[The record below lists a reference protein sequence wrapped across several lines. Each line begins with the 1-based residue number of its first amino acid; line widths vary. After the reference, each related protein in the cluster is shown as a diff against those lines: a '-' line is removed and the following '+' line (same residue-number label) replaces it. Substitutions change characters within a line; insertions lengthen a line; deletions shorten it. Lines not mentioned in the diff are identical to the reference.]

1 MPEAHE
7 HLLDETE
14 VSLPVPEIWF
24 GVWVDNEA
32 THHLPAPQQ
41 RVTRHSTLLPA
52 SRNSGFN
59 AFDLL
64 TRQEHGKPTFSPE
77 WKASQIVITN
87 SFDHPHFEIDGH
99 LFKLKLSAEMQIHD
113 EIASAMWDMLEKQDK
128 RLAAKLASGFSDIV
142 DPVPSA
148 FQIRFGG
155 AKGMASVDPSL
166 PGRRVNIRQSMIKFD
181 TKNSS
186 VIEVAHYSS
195 VTRDAYSNRQIILIL
210 EDLRVPKQVF
220 MELQRNAVRELAS
233 MWGDK
238 TKLIELAGKDAA
250 FGNYARLRENMQLSE
265 WLTNEVVPGG
275 WHVLGVLDETGTLK
289 EGQVFVQIRSPH
301 ETKVLTG
308 PHIIY
313 RSPVIHPGDVQ
324 AVDFAKSGKPAS
336 MAHAPKPRGRP
347 DFMYR
352 PNDPI
357 KEGFYKSSR
366 AMGLMY
372 RDEELNSMI
381 DRTYS
386 EGQKERMLSD
396 ADRLWRRMKTRAGDW
411 ESYLEDATRYQF
423 TFENEM
429 ERIANYT
436 RPTQFKTTQFTM
448 TPKTTTKG
456 SARSFRNR
464 CRDVMSKTLM
474 HVAERM
480 APRPPLCDQAV
491 LEDAD
496 NARSTMPVKAPALD
510 ADDAALD
517 AADKLD
523 ENVPTKDNRVVASEN
538 AFLSLMSD
546 ENDRSKIL
554 EKMSLVTDKNG
565 DLLARER
572 VLLTLANDHKK
583 NSEKS
588 EIQLYRHV
596 LKAVTKGCIEYKTHP
611 ADVGITIDGQK
622 MELSP
627 LYRSKGPSTK
637 RLAPKFIHNS
647 VISVR
652 VWSSAERDFCRI
664 NIGASVWDDTP
675 LFAVSHTWRNAI
687 SSDGI
692 PVQGYTDAIMK
703 AVRMTATEHLKDSK
717 QKDYYVWLD
726 YFSTDQ
732 HSLFEV
738 REATMKMAWVYSA
751 AACTVVILD
760 TTLSVSDKDFW
771 SNRVWVMQEEA
782 LSSELVFFN
791 RNGQKCNI
799 EKENDGGDKL
809 LKYDGLVGDNLKNNI
824 QKSPEGELAGL
835 LVGSVIA
842 KDVWGAKRD
851 FSDFWPDMLKRYGG
865 FSCDKVYASQYCSK
879 LKTYLDIR
887 YDLNI
892 SQTLVLYIQKL
903 IEAKDYSVTTICMTP
918 RAPGWG
924 CVRVFPD
931 DAKFFVATGRGDE
944 STYLEYRVDKP
955 LGFIGGHGFPNELPD
970 ISSQIHLDPAMG
982 LVVDGVVVLVILD
995 PNDTDALSQA
1005 LAAALKK
1012 NKKFSGKYG
1021 DGDALVSKLFGC
1033 YWNMVE
1039 RQFTDFWKSSLG
1051 KRYKTG
1057 NLLEE
1062 LETKDVMRDDTFL
1075 SSVPVDKSRNFLTWL
1090 EGRQQQFKFEKE
1102 LGAILRKISKE
1113 NDANELLRV
1122 IAKIARAFH
1131 MDRLRVPEEQLPTA
1145 VKTFK
1150 RRNYELILSSNGL
1163 CGASAQHETTE
1174 TTQTATVESIVN
1186 DLSLYRFNNA
1196 CINTRSAEQLYDFGN
1211 DVPPIVRKMFLGWDQ
1226 DGIFDRDA
1234 LRLMRER
1241 AELYRDVTEAF
1252 QHNRKERLSTGVR
1265 GLGRRIL
1272 IETVRFRKN
1281 DFDAEQMHE
1290 EKGMSSTSSD
1300 GKFALTLT
1308 EEHPLPIPVHTHEH
1322 IKKMENMIP
1331 IVEFSGSSQ
1340 LQFDTDVGWNIV
1352 RGVCSEKS
1360 DG

>member
-1 MPEAHE
+1 MAGKWGGILVGLTEIKPLGYAWDDSDGASQSLRTLNWSTNMPEAPE
-7 HLLDETE
+7 QDLLDETE
-14 VSLPVPEIWF
+14 VSLPVREICF

-32 THHLPAPQQ
+32 TQYLPAPQQ

-52 SRNSGFN
+52 SNNSGFN

-64 TRQEHGKPTFSPE
+64 TPQDNG
-77 WKASQIVITN
+77 ASA
-87 SFDHPHFEIDGH
+87 S
-99 LFKLKLSAEMQIHD
+99 D

-142 DPVPSA
+142 DAVPSA

-166 PGRRVNIRQSMIKFD
+166 PGRRMNIRQSMIKFE

-233 MWGDK
+233 MWCDK

-265 WLTNEVVPGG
+265 WLTNEFVRASFA
-275 WHVLGVLDETGTLK
+275 HIRTYLLK
-289 EGQVFVQIRSPH
+289 EIN
-301 ETKVLTG
+301 
-308 PHIIY
+308 
-313 RSPVIHPGDVQ
+313 PVIHPGDVQ

-336 MAHAPKPRGRP
+336 MAHAPKPRGHP
-347 DFMYR
+347 DFMCR

-357 KEGFYKSSR
+357 KEGFKKSSR
-366 AMGLMY
+366 AMGLMR
-372 RDEELNSMI
+372 RDEELNLMI

-411 ESYLEDATRYQF
+411 ESYLEDATRHQF

-436 RPTQFKTTQFTM
+436 RPKLTELELWTGYVLLESRKTFRELFLTWTW
-448 TPKTTTKG
+448 G

-464 CRDVMSKTLM
+464 CRDVVSKTLM
-474 HVAERM
+474 HFAERM

-496 NARSTMPVKAPALD
+496 NACSTIPAKAPALD

-517 AADKLD
+517 AADELD
-523 ENVPTKDNRVVASEN
+523 ENVSTKDNRVVASEN

-546 ENDRSKIL
+546 ENNRSKIL

-588 EIQLYRHV
+588 EIQLYRSV
-596 LKAVTKGCIEYKTHP
+596 LKAVTNGCIEYKTHP

-637 RLAPKFIHNS
+637 RLAPKFIHKS
-647 VISVR
+647 VISIR

-771 SNRVWVMQEEA
+771 SNRVWVMQEEV
-782 LSSELVFFN
+782 LSSKLVFFN

-799 EKENDGGDKL
+799 EKEE
-809 LKYDGLVGDNLKNNI
+809 DGLQILFKYQGLIRKNLKNSRE
-824 QKSPEGELAGL
+824 SPEGL

-842 KDVWGAKRD
+842 TYGYDAKRK

-865 FSCDKVYASQYCSK
+865 FSCDKVFASQYCS
-879 LKTYLDIR
+879 LVKTYLDVR
-887 YDLNI
+887 YDLTF
-892 SQTLVLYIQKL
+892 SQTLALYIQRL
-903 IEAKDYSVTTICMTP
+903 IEGKDDTVTQISMTP

-931 DAKFFVATGRGDE
+931 DARIFVATGRGGE
-944 STYLEYRVDKP
+944 STYLECRVDKP
-955 LGFIGGHGFPNELPD
+955 LGFIGGHGFQNELPD
-970 ISSQIHLDPAMG
+970 VSSQIHLDPAMG
-982 LVVDGVVVLVILD
+982 LVVDGAVVLVILD

-1005 LAAALKK
+1005 LTAALNNDECSGNYK
-1012 NKKFSGKYG
+1012 N
-1021 DGDALVSKLFGC
+1021 GDALVSKLFGC

-1039 RQFTDFWKSSLG
+1039 RQFAYFWKNNLG
-1051 KRYKTG
+1051 SRYKTG
-1057 NLLEE
+1057 NLLED
-1062 LETKDVMRDDTFL
+1062 LETKDVM
-1075 SSVPVDKSRNFLTWL
+1075 SVTDLKSMNFLTWL
-1090 EGRQQQFKFEKE
+1090 EGRRRKFKFEKE
-1102 LGAILRKISKE
+1102 LGAILRKISETKCWHKQA
-1113 NDANELLRV
+1113 DDLLLV

-1131 MDRLRVPEEQLPTA
+1131 QDHLEVQRPTA
-1145 VKTFK
+1145 VETFK
-1150 RRNYELILSSNGL
+1150 RRNYEFILSSNGL
-1163 CGASAQHETTE
+1163 CGASAHHETTE
-1174 TTQTATVESIVN
+1174 TTQAATVESIVN

-1196 CINTRSAEQLYDFGN
+1196 CLNMRSERYDF
-1211 DVPPIVRKMFLGWDQ
+1211 VPPIVWKMFFGWDQ
-1226 DGIFDRDA
+1226 DGIFDETA
-1234 LRLMRER
+1234 LQLMRER
-1241 AELYRDVTEAF
+1241 TELYRDVTEAI

-1265 GLGRRIL
+1265 GVGRRL
-1272 IETVRFRKN
+1272 LFETTRFRKN
-1281 DFDAEQMHE
+1281 DFDAEQVHE
-1290 EKGMSSTSSD
+1290 ERGMFSTSSD

-1308 EEHPLPIPVHTHEH
+1308 EEHSLPISVHTHEH

-1331 IVEFSGSSQ
+1331 VFEFRGFSQ
-1340 LQFDTDVGWNIV
+1340 LQFDTEVGWNIV

-1360 DG
+1360 EG